1 MVGWVE
7 PLPCVLLGSST
18 TLRYGDLAL
27 GTVVPRILYLLAIF
41 YFVGDKYKMSSVSVQ
56 EMVRP
61 SEPVDLYYYD
71 AETSKKQA
79 FPTTQNTKY
88 VQQFANLTGGSSVFT
103 IPPQNG
109 IQDVVCTFIFD
120 GPGAVTGLAL
130 PSGWGYALIR
140 QVSFRYGGSSQYFIS
155 GQQLL
160 QNALRCQT
168 SRSSCDDLLNLGGNY
183 SVGGDLTAGNLL
195 RASVVLRLPH
205 NVCSGV
211 GKSHPL
217 PTDCLTQ
224 QVQITVE
231 LNQPGT
237 IWTNLAGA
245 TLPAECRTLAFA
257 NFQVQQVMLNNQGD
271 ALARRVDL
279 ATKAYAFPCEF
290 VQQEIALPLPA
301 GGAVTLTGFRSGEVK
316 SIEVW
321 LTDDAETVSNSTTG
335 ASGSTGYNPFKW
347 YPPSSVEMLYAGDVY
362 ARYAFGV
369 GQLFNLINGNK
380 SPAFDLTDVQRGA
393 GNLTAPA
400 PFLAQWLSLPFAQTL
415 VDEDAHYIL
424 VHGKPITNGIV
435 NLQGL
440 VPPYAANWTLHISY
454 VYNTTLLFSQGTCD
468 YVF

>member
-1 MVGWVE
+1 
-7 PLPCVLLGSST
+7 
-18 TLRYGDLAL
+18 
-27 GTVVPRILYLLAIF
+27 
-41 YFVGDKYKMSSVSVQ
+41 MSAVSVQ

-88 VQQFANLTGGSSVFT
+88 VQEFANKAGGSSVFT

-109 IQDVVCTFIFD
+109 IQDIVCTFGFNA
-120 GPGAVTGLAL
+120 PGNVAGLAL
-130 PSGWGYALIR
+130 PNGWAYSLIR

-168 SRSSCDDLLNLGGNY
+168 SRSSCDDLFNLGGNY
-183 SVGGDLTAGNLL
+183 SAGASLAGSGTTL
-195 RASVVLRLPH
+195 FGSVVLRLPH

-237 IWTNLAGA
+237 IWTNVAQA
-245 TLPAECRTLAFA
+245 TLPSACTSLAVA

-290 VQQEIALPLPA
+290 VQQEIALPLLSSSL
-301 GGAVTLTGFRSGEVK
+301 TLTGFRSGEVK

-321 LTDDAETVSNSTTG
+321 LTDDDDTDNTNSSLG
-335 ASGSTGYNPFKW
+335 SSTGYNAFKW
-347 YPPSSVEMLYAGDVY
+347 YAPKSIEMLYAGDVY
-362 ARYAFGV
+362 ARYALGV

-380 SPAFDLTDVQRGA
+380 SPAFDQTSVSVVSSALVA
-393 GNLTAPA
+393 S

-435 NLQGL
+435 NLQNIQ
-440 VPPYAANWTLHISY
+440 PPYGSSWTVHISY

>member
-1 MVGWVE
+1 
-7 PLPCVLLGSST
+7 
-18 TLRYGDLAL
+18 
-27 GTVVPRILYLLAIF
+27 
-41 YFVGDKYKMSSVSVQ
+41 MSAVSVQ

-61 SEPVDLYYYD
+61 SEAVDLYYYD

-79 FPTTQNTKY
+79 FATTQNSKY

-109 IQDVVCTFIFD
+109 IQDIVINASFD
-120 GPGAVTGLAL
+120 TTGLTEEQRDELAL
-130 PSGWGYALIR
+130 PSGWLYALLR
-140 QVSFRYGGSSQYFIS
+140 QVSFRYGGSSQYFLS
-155 GQQLL
+155 GQQML

-183 SVGGDLTAGNLL
+183 ATGANLAKVQTA
-195 RASVVLRLPH
+195 SIVLRLPH

-224 QVQITVE
+224 QVQVTCE
-231 LNQPGT
+231 LLQPGNV
-237 IWTNLAGA
+237 WTNITGSP
-245 TLPAECRTLAFA
+245 LPAACVALSQAS
-257 NFQVQQVMLNNQGD
+257 FQVQQVMFNNQGD

-279 ATKAYAFPCEF
+279 ASKAYAFPCEF
-290 VQQEIALPLPA
+290 VQQEISIGIPA
-301 GGAVTLTGFRSGEVK
+301 SVTPQQPQNLVLTGFRSGEVK
-316 SIEVW
+316 SIEIW
-321 LTDDAETVSNSTTG
+321 LTDNADTAG
-335 ASGSTGYNPFKW
+335 ATSSAGSATGYSPFCW
-347 YPPSSVEMLYAGDVY
+347 FPPSSVEMLYAGDIY
-362 ARYAFGV
+362 ARYDNGV

-380 SPAFDLTDVQRGA
+380 SPAFDTIRGGVILGALTQ
-393 GNLTAPA
+393 T

-424 VHGKPITNGIV
+424 IHGKPITNGII
-435 NLQGL
+435 NLNNL
-440 VPPYAANWTLHISY
+440 VVPYTSDAGWTLHVSY

>member
-1 MVGWVE
+1 
-7 PLPCVLLGSST
+7 
-18 TLRYGDLAL
+18 
-27 GTVVPRILYLLAIF
+27 
-41 YFVGDKYKMSSVSVQ
+41 MSAVSVQ

-109 IQDVVCTFIFD
+109 IQDVVCTFSFNA
-120 GPGAVTGLAL
+120 PGNIVGLAL

-140 QVSFRYGGSSQYFIS
+140 QVSFRYGGSSQYFIT

-183 SVGGDLTAGNLL
+183 SVGGDLSPGGAPLL
-195 RASVVLRLPH
+195 ASVVLRLPH

-237 IWTNLAGA
+237 IWTNLGGLA
-245 TLPAECRTLAFA
+245 LPSACQALSFA
-257 NFQVQQVMLNNQGD
+257 SFQVQQVMLNNQGD

-290 VQQEIALPLPA
+290 VQQEVVLPVS
-301 GGAVTLTGFRSGEVK
+301 GSSVVLTGFRSGEVK

-321 LTDDAETVSNSTTG
+321 LTDNADTVSNSTN
-335 ASGSTGYNPFKW
+335 GSVVDGYNPFAW
-347 YPPSSVEMLYAGDVY
+347 HPPRSVEMLYAGDVY
-362 ARYAFGV
+362 ARYDLGV

-380 SPAFDLTDVQRGA
+380 SPAFDQTYIERGV
-393 GNLTAPA
+393 GNLTQPR

-435 NLQGL
+435 NLQNID
-440 VPPYAANWTLHISY
+440 VPYVSAAGWTLHVSY

>member
-1 MVGWVE
+1 M
-7 PLPCVLLGSST
+7 
-18 TLRYGDLAL
+18 
-27 GTVVPRILYLLAIF
+27 
-41 YFVGDKYKMSSVSVQ
+41 SVSVQ

-61 SEPVDLYYYD
+61 SEAVDLYYYD

-79 FPTTQNTKY
+79 FATTQNTKY

-109 IQDVVCTFIFD
+109 IQDIVVNATFDAIQA
-120 GPGAVTGLAL
+120 GGVEGLAL
-130 PSGWGYALIR
+130 PAGWLWALVR

-160 QNALRCQT
+160 QNAMRCQT
-168 SRSSCDDLLNLGGNY
+168 SRSSCDDLLNLGGNFATGAALAD
-183 SVGGDLTAGNLL
+183 VQN
-195 RASVVLRLPH
+195 ASIVLRLPH

-224 QVQITVE
+224 QVQVTVE
-231 LNQPGT
+231 LYSPGT
-237 IWTNLAGA
+237 IWSNA
-245 TLPAECRTLAFA
+245 TGVALPAKCQALKSAQ
-257 NFQVQQVMLNNQGD
+257 FQVQQVMFNNQGD

-290 VQQEIALPLPA
+290 VQQESLLNLQNTLAPQN
-301 GGAVTLTGFRSGEVK
+301 VVLTGFCSGEVK

-321 LTDDAETVSNSTTG
+321 LTDNDET
-335 ASGSTGYNPFKW
+335 ASSSPSMGSVTGYNPNTW
-347 YPPSSVEMLYAGDVY
+347 YPPASVEMLYAGDIY
-362 ARYAFGV
+362 ARYDNGV

-380 SPAFDLTDVQRGA
+380 SPAFDTVEATTNPATGVVNA
-393 GNLTAPA
+393 APQ
-400 PFLAQWLSLPFAQTL
+400 LSQWLSLPFAQTL

-424 VHGKPITNGIV
+424 VHGKPITNGII
-435 NLQGL
+435 NLNNL
-440 VPPYAANWTLHISY
+440 VIPYQSSSGWTMHVSY

>member
-1 MVGWVE
+1 M
-7 PLPCVLLGSST
+7 
-18 TLRYGDLAL
+18 
-27 GTVVPRILYLLAIF
+27 
-41 YFVGDKYKMSSVSVQ
+41 SVSTQ
-56 EMVRP
+56 ELVRP

-79 FPTTQNTKY
+79 FATTQNTKY

-109 IQDVVCTFIFD
+109 IQDIVVNASFN
-120 GPGAVTGLAL
+120 PLSAGASPEDYSL
-130 PSGWGYALIR
+130 PAGWLYALVK

-168 SRSSCDDLLNLGGNY
+168 SRSSCDDLLNLGGNFAT
-183 SVGGDLTAGNLL
+183 GDALLTVQN
-195 RASVVLRLPH
+195 ASIVLRLPH

-224 QVQITVE
+224 QVQVTVE
-231 LNQPGT
+231 LFQPGQ
-237 IWTNLAGA
+237 IWTNISSMA
-245 TLPAECRTLAFA
+245 LPASCLTLSQAQ
-257 NFQVQQVMLNNQGD
+257 FQVQQVMFNNQGD

-290 VQQEIALPLPA
+290 VQQESVLNLNNSTAPQN
-301 GGAVTLTGFRSGEVK
+301 VVLTGFRSGEVK

-321 LTDDAETVSNSTTG
+321 LTDNNDTNGAT
-335 ASGSTGYNPFKW
+335 ASGGSATGYNPTKW
-347 YPPSSVEMLYAGDVY
+347 YPPKSIEMLYAGDVY
-362 ARYAFGV
+362 ARYDNGV

-380 SPAFDLTDVQRGA
+380 SPAYDTLVATPGGGVITPQP
-393 GNLTAPA
+393 L
-400 PFLAQWLSLPFAQTL
+400 LAQWLSLPFAQTL

-424 VHGKPITNGIV
+424 VHGKPITNGIINMN
-435 NLQGL
+435 NLV
-440 VPPYAANWTLHISY
+440 VPYVSGGANGGWTMHVSY
-454 VYNTTLLFSQGTCD
+454 VYNATLLFSQGSCD

>member
-1 MVGWVE
+1 M
-7 PLPCVLLGSST
+7 
-18 TLRYGDLAL
+18 
-27 GTVVPRILYLLAIF
+27 
-41 YFVGDKYKMSSVSVQ
+41 SVSVQ

-61 SEPVDLYYYD
+61 SEAMDLYYYD

-79 FPTTQNTKY
+79 FATTQNTKY

-109 IQDVVCTFIFD
+109 IQDIVINASF
-120 GPGAVTGLAL
+120 AAL
-130 PSGWGYALIR
+130 VEGFEPANYSLPAGWLWALVR

-160 QNALRCQT
+160 QNAMRCQT
-168 SRSSCDDLLNLGGNY
+168 SRSSCDDLLNLGGNFATGVTLE
-183 SVGGDLTAGNLL
+183 SVQN
-195 RASVVLRLPH
+195 ASIVLRLPH

-224 QVQITVE
+224 QVQVTVE
-231 LNQPGT
+231 LYSPGQ
-237 IWTNLAGA
+237 IWTNLSGEA
-245 TLPAECRTLAFA
+245 LPASCTSLSQAQ
-257 NFQVQQVMLNNQGD
+257 FQVQQVMFNNQGD

-290 VQQEIALPLPA
+290 VQQESLLNLPA
-301 GGAVTLTGFRSGEVK
+301 NSVAPQNLVLTGFRSGEVK

-321 LTDDAETVSNSTTG
+321 LTDNADTAG
-335 ASGSTGYNPFKW
+335 ASPSGGSATGYSSFKW
-347 YPPSSVEMLYAGDVY
+347 YPPLSVEMLYAGDIY
-362 ARYAFGV
+362 ARYDNGV
-369 GQLFNLINGNK
+369 GQLFNLINSNK
-380 SPAFDLTDVQRGA
+380 SPAFDTLSAVPAAGA
-393 GNLTAPA
+393 VVPE

-424 VHGKPITNGIV
+424 VHGKPITNGII
-435 NLQGL
+435 NLNN
-440 VPPYAANWTLHISY
+440 VTVPYASAAGWTMHISY
-454 VYNTTLLFSQGTCD
+454 VYNSTLLFSQGTVD

>member
-1 MVGWVE
+1 M
-7 PLPCVLLGSST
+7 
-18 TLRYGDLAL
+18 A
-27 GTVVPRILYLLAIF
+27 
-41 YFVGDKYKMSSVSVQ
+41 SVSVQ

-61 SEPVDLYYYD
+61 SEAMDLYYYD

-109 IQDVVCTFIFD
+109 IQDIVVNATFSALTA
-120 GPGAVTGLAL
+120 GAEPSNYSL
-130 PSGWGYALIR
+130 PAGWLWSLVR

-160 QNALRCQT
+160 QNAMRCQT
-168 SRSSCDDLLNLGGNY
+168 SRSSCDDLLNLGGNFATGEALM
-183 SVGGDLTAGNLL
+183 SPQN
-195 RASVVLRLPH
+195 ASIVLRLPH

-224 QVQITVE
+224 QVQVTVE
-231 LNQPGT
+231 LFQPGQ
-237 IWTNLAGA
+237 IWTNISGQG
-245 TLPAECRTLAFA
+245 LPASCLALSQA
-257 NFQVQQVMLNNQGD
+257 QFQVQQVMFNNQGD

-290 VQQEIALPLPA
+290 VQQESVLPLVNSTA
-301 GGAVTLTGFRSGEVK
+301 EQAVVLTGFRSGEVK
-316 SIEVW
+316 SIEIW
-321 LTDDAETVSNSTTG
+321 LTDNADTAN
-335 ASGSTGYNPFKW
+335 ASPSGGSATGYASNLW
-347 YPPSSVEMLYAGDVY
+347 YPPTSVEMVYAGDIY
-362 ARYAFGV
+362 ARYDNGV

-380 SPAFDLTDVQRGA
+380 SPAFDTIMPELGA
-393 GNLTAPA
+393 GEVVPLPK
-400 PFLAQWLSLPFAQTL
+400 LAQWLSLPFAQTL

-424 VHGKPITNGIV
+424 VHGKPITNGII
-435 NLQGL
+435 NLNKIV
-440 VPPYAANWTLHISY
+440 VPYVSTAGWTMHVSY

>member
-1 MVGWVE
+1 
-7 PLPCVLLGSST
+7 
-18 TLRYGDLAL
+18 
-27 GTVVPRILYLLAIF
+27 
-41 YFVGDKYKMSSVSVQ
+41 MSAVSVQ

-71 AETSKKQA
+71 GETSKKQA
-79 FPTTQNTKY
+79 FATTQNSKY

-109 IQDVVCTFIFD
+109 IQDIVINATFD
-120 GPGAVTGLAL
+120 TTGLTEGQRAQLAL
-130 PSGWGYALIR
+130 PAGWLYALLR
-140 QVSFRYGGSSQYFIS
+140 QVSFRYGGSSQYFLS
-155 GQQLL
+155 GQQML

-183 SVGGDLTAGNLL
+183 ATGANLAKAQT
-195 RASVVLRLPH
+195 ASVVLRLPH

-224 QVQITVE
+224 QVQVTCE
-231 LNQPGT
+231 LLQPGT
-237 IWTNLAGA
+237 IWTNA
-245 TLPAECRTLAFA
+245 TGSPLPAACTSLSQAQ
-257 NFQVQQVMLNNQGD
+257 FQVQQVMFNNQGD

-290 VQQEIALPLPA
+290 VQQEVNIGIPA
-301 GGAVTLTGFRSGEVK
+301 GVTPAQPQNLVLTGFRSGEIK

-321 LTDDAETVSNSTTG
+321 LADNADTAG
-335 ASGSTGYNPFKW
+335 ASSSSGSATGYSPFNW
-347 YPPSSVEMLYAGDVY
+347 YPPSSVEMVYAGDIY
-362 ARYAFGV
+362 ARYDNGV

-380 SPAFDLTDVQRGA
+380 SPAFDTIKTSVAAGA
-393 GNLTAPA
+393 PVAT

-435 NLQGL
+435 NLNNL
-440 VPPYAANWTLHISY
+440 VVPYESSAGWTLRISY

-468 YVF
+468 YTF

>member
-1 MVGWVE
+1 
-7 PLPCVLLGSST
+7 
-18 TLRYGDLAL
+18 
-27 GTVVPRILYLLAIF
+27 
-41 YFVGDKYKMSSVSVQ
+41 MSAVSVQ

-71 AETSKKQA
+71 ADTSKKAA
-79 FPTTQNTKY
+79 FATTQNSKY

-109 IQDVVCTFIFD
+109 IQDIVINATFD
-120 GPGAVTGLAL
+120 TTSLTEGQRNNLAL
-130 PSGWGYALIR
+130 PSGWLYALLR
-140 QVSFRYGGSSQYFIS
+140 QVSFRYGGSSQYFLS
-155 GQQLL
+155 GQQML

-183 SVGGDLTAGNLL
+183 ATGANLAKAQT
-195 RASVVLRLPH
+195 ASVVLRLPH

-224 QVQITVE
+224 QVQVTCE
-231 LNQPGT
+231 LLQPGT
-237 IWTNLAGA
+237 IWTNTSGSA
-245 TLPAECRTLAFA
+245 LPAACTSLSQAV
-257 NFQVQQVMLNNQGD
+257 FQVQQVMFNNQGD

-279 ATKAYAFPCEF
+279 ASKAYAFPCEF
-290 VQQEIALPLPA
+290 VQQEISIGIPA
-301 GGAVTLTGFRSGEVK
+301 SVTPAQPQNLVLTGFRSGEVK

-321 LTDDAETVSNSTTG
+321 LVDNADTAGASA
-335 ASGSTGYNPFKW
+335 ASGSATGYSSFNW
-347 YPPSSVEMLYAGDVY
+347 YPPSSVEMVYAGDIY
-362 ARYAFGV
+362 ARYDNGV

-380 SPAFDLTDVQRGA
+380 SPAFDTIKSGVAA
-393 GNLTAPA
+393 GVPA
-400 PFLAQWLSLPFAQTL
+400 ATPFLAQWLSLPFAQTL

-424 VHGKPITNGIV
+424 VHGKPITNGII
-435 NLQGL
+435 NLNNL
-440 VPPYAANWTLHISY
+440 VVPYTSSAGWTLRVSY

>member
-1 MVGWVE
+1 M
-7 PLPCVLLGSST
+7 
-18 TLRYGDLAL
+18 A
-27 GTVVPRILYLLAIF
+27 
-41 YFVGDKYKMSSVSVQ
+41 SVSVQ

-61 SEPVDLYYYD
+61 SEAMDLYYYD

-109 IQDVVCTFIFD
+109 IQDIVVNASFA
-120 GPGAVTGLAL
+120 PLSSGATATNYSLPAGWLWAL
-130 PSGWGYALIR
+130 VR

-168 SRSSCDDLLNLGGNY
+168 SRSSCDDLLNLGGNFATGTALN
-183 SVGGDLTAGNLL
+183 SVQN
-195 RASVVLRLPH
+195 ASIVLRLPH

-224 QVQITVE
+224 QVQVTVE
-231 LNQPGT
+231 LFSPGQ
-237 IWTNLAGA
+237 IWTNISGSA
-245 TLPAECRTLAFA
+245 LPASCLALSQA
-257 NFQVQQVMLNNQGD
+257 QFQVQQVMFNNQGD

-290 VQQEIALPLPA
+290 VQQESVLPLVNSVSPQN
-301 GGAVTLTGFRSGEVK
+301 VVLTGFRSGEVK
-316 SIEVW
+316 SIELW
-321 LTDDAETVSNSTTG
+321 LTDNADTAG
-335 ASGSTGYNPFKW
+335 ATPSGGLATGYNPVSW
-347 YPPSSVEMLYAGDVY
+347 YPPTSVEMLYAGDIY
-362 ARYAFGV
+362 ARYDNGV

-380 SPAFDLTDVQRGA
+380 SPAFDTYDAVPGVGA
-393 GNLTAPA
+393 ITPT
-400 PFLAQWLSLPFAQTL
+400 PILAQWLSLPFAQTL

-435 NLQGL
+435 NLNNL
-440 VPPYAANWTLHISY
+440 VVPYQSSSGWTLHISY

>member
-1 MVGWVE
+1 M
-7 PLPCVLLGSST
+7 
-18 TLRYGDLAL
+18 A
-27 GTVVPRILYLLAIF
+27 
-41 YFVGDKYKMSSVSVQ
+41 SVSVQ

-61 SEPVDLYYYD
+61 SEAMDLYYYD

-109 IQDVVCTFIFD
+109 IQDIVVNATF
-120 GPGAVTGLAL
+120 PPLTAGAEPANYAL
-130 PSGWGYALIR
+130 PAGWLWSLVR

-160 QNALRCQT
+160 QNAMRCQT
-168 SRSSCDDLLNLGGNY
+168 SRSSCDDLLNLGGNFA
-183 SVGGDLTAGNLL
+183 TGNALFNPQN
-195 RASVVLRLPH
+195 ASIVLRLPH

-224 QVQITVE
+224 QVQVTVE
-231 LNQPGT
+231 LFQPGT
-237 IWTNLAGA
+237 IWTNISGQS
-245 TLPAECRTLAFA
+245 LPASCLSLSQAQ
-257 NFQVQQVMLNNQGD
+257 FQVQQVMFNNQGD

-290 VQQEIALPLPA
+290 VQQESVLPLVNTTA
-301 GGAVTLTGFRSGEVK
+301 EQAVVLTGFRSGEVK
-316 SIEVW
+316 SIEIW
-321 LTDDAETVSNSTTG
+321 LTDNADTAGASPSGGSATGYVSNL
-335 ASGSTGYNPFKW
+335 W
-347 YPPSSVEMLYAGDVY
+347 YPPTSVEMVYAGDIY
-362 ARYAFGV
+362 ARYDNGV
-369 GQLFNLINGNK
+369 GQLFNLINSNK
-380 SPAFDLTDVQRGA
+380 SPAFDTILPELGGDDIVP
-393 GNLTAPA
+393 LPK
-400 PFLAQWLSLPFAQTL
+400 LAQWLSLPFAQTL

-424 VHGKPITNGIV
+424 VHGKPITNGII
-435 NLQGL
+435 NLNKL
-440 VPPYAANWTLHISY
+440 VVPYASSAGWTLHVSY

>member
-1 MVGWVE
+1 M
-7 PLPCVLLGSST
+7 
-18 TLRYGDLAL
+18 
-27 GTVVPRILYLLAIF
+27 
-41 YFVGDKYKMSSVSVQ
+41 SVSVQ

-61 SEPVDLYYYD
+61 SEAVDLYYYD

-79 FPTTQNTKY
+79 FATTQNTKY

-109 IQDVVCTFIFD
+109 IQDIVVNATFDAIQA
-120 GPGAVTGLAL
+120 GGVEGLAL
-130 PSGWGYALIR
+130 PAGWLWGLVR

-160 QNALRCQT
+160 QNAMRCQT
-168 SRSSCDDLLNLGGNY
+168 SRSSCDDLLNLGGNFATG
-183 SVGGDLTAGNLL
+183 SALADVQN
-195 RASVVLRLPH
+195 ASIVLRLPH

-224 QVQITVE
+224 QVQVTVE
-231 LNQPGT
+231 LYSPGE
-237 IWTNLAGA
+237 IWSNA
-245 TLPAECRTLAFA
+245 TGQALPAKCLALKSA
-257 NFQVQQVMLNNQGD
+257 QFQVQQVMFNNQGD

-290 VQQEIALPLPA
+290 VQQESQINLLNSLAPQN
-301 GGAVTLTGFRSGEVK
+301 VVLTGFRSGEVK
-316 SIEVW
+316 SIEIW
-321 LTDDAETVSNSTTG
+321 LTDNDET
-335 ASGSTGYNPFKW
+335 AGSSPSMGSAQGYNPNTW
-347 YPPSSVEMLYAGDVY
+347 YPPASVEMLYAGDIY
-362 ARYAFGV
+362 ARYNNGV

-380 SPAFDLTDVQRGA
+380 SPAFDTVEATPNPATGVVNA
-393 GNLTAPA
+393 APQ
-400 PFLAQWLSLPFAQTL
+400 LSQWLSLPFAQTL

-424 VHGKPITNGIV
+424 VHGKPITNGII
-435 NLQGL
+435 NLNNL
-440 VPPYAANWTLHISY
+440 VIPYQSSTGWTMHVSY